1 MVDRFKYFLLGL
13 LFLVV
18 AGVIAYDRWNS
29 VDEVAVGEE
38 SRVEVTSGGALPLI
52 TEPAVPEVEP
62 PAEPHVE
69 RTIPFEDLRPE
80 PIPPVTPPLPRPPV
94 RRRPDAVPQAR
105 VVHVVQSGENL
116 EAIALRYYSTRR
128 GIAWIQEAN
137 SLRDRNRIFVNQKL
151 VIPARKESVVRR
163 STSRATAPKKIPS
176 TYQVKRGDGNLY
188 AICRRFYG
196 ASGEGARVA
205 RIMELNGLYS
215 ADVAP
220 GTKLTLPPK

>member
-38 SRVEVTSGGALPLI
+38 SRVDVTSGGALPLI
-52 TEPAVPEVEP
+52 TELAEPEIELPAVPP
-62 PAEPHVE
+62 VE
-69 RTIPFEDLRPE
+69 RTIPFEELRPE
-80 PIPPVTPPLPRPPV
+80 PVPAATPPRPQPPIK
-94 RRRPDAVPQAR
+94 RRPDPIPQAR

-116 EAIALRYYSTRR
+116 EAIALRYYNTRR

-163 STSRATAPKKIPS
+163 STSRAAASKKIPS
-176 TYQVKRGDGNLY
+176 TYEVKSGDGNLY

-215 ADVAP
+215 ADVTP
-220 GTKLTLPPK
+220 GTKLTLPPR